1 MYGEWGIVD
10 TSLASPSY
18 SASFSLRSFT
28 LVPPCWPRTVSL
40 SSNTLSHSG
49 GHNVYSITVPNHT
62 FWYQSANSPVAPHDV
77 MKMSVMVQVQTVNN
91 DSALN
96 NRIAWLDLIYD
107 EHDLCGEFLAFFF
120 ILLDPYER
128 KSIAPGQELWNGRG
142 RSFYNVSKRRNVKRR
157 LQVRAYSSQ

>member
-1 MYGEWGIVD
+1 MSHVRRVGD
-10 TSLASPSY
+10 TSLASSSY

-77 MKMSVMVQVQTVNN
+77 MKMSVMVQVQTVND
-91 DSALN
+91 DSDLN

-107 EHDLCGEFLAFFF
+107 EHDLCGEFLAFFLF
-120 ILLDPYER
+120 CQIPTNGNQSR
-128 KSIAPGQELWNGRG
+128 RAKSFEMDAAVLSITYQ
-142 RSFYNVSKRRNVKRR
+142 SDVM
-157 LQVRAYSSQ
+157 

>member
-1 MYGEWGIVD
+1 MSHVRRVKD
-10 TSLASPSY
+10 TSLASSSY

-77 MKMSVMVQVQTVNN
+77 MKMSVMVQVQTVND
-91 DSALN
+91 DSDLN

-107 EHDLCGEFLAFFF
+107 EHDLCGEFLAFF
-120 ILLDPYER
+120 Y
-128 KSIAPGQELWNGRG
+128 SV
-142 RSFYNVSKRRNVKRR
+142 RSLRTEIN
-157 LQVRAYSSQ
+157 RAGPRALKWTRPFFL